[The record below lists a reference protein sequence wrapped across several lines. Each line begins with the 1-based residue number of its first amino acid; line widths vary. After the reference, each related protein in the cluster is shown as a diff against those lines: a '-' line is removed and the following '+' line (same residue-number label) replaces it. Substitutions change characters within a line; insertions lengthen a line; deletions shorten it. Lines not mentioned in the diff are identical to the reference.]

1 MPGGKVHELPADLRK
16 ALVANTKALDA
27 WKDITPLAR
36 NEFICWVE
44 DAKQETDATTSHS
57 PDARGT
63 GGRPEAALLLA
74 RLQAPR
80 AHRQI
85 ASGARPRDTE
95 HLLLAPGKG
104 PGGARA
110 TRDSEM
116 RVADRPGRRGSVSQA
131 PGRSWTRL
139 RIPPSPVMIPWRL
152 PGTLSRRSPNP
163 KRTHGRR
170 LTECRT
176 GAASAMAQRCSRV
189 HQMTLSSLTVLH
201 ASQPRARLASPVLKP

>member
-63 GGRPEAALLLA
+63 GGRPAAALLLA

-85 ASGARPRDTE
+85 ASGASAGYRTSPSGPGQRPRRC
-95 HLLLAPGKG
+95 KG
-104 PGGARA
+104 DARFGDAGSGPTGAA
-110 TRDSEM
+110 W
-116 RVADRPGRRGSVSQA
+116 VSQSS
-131 PGRSWTRL
+131 PGEVLDQVANPTITCDDPVAAAWHALTTLSESQTDPR
-139 RIPPSPVMIPWRL
+139 SPVNGVPD
-152 PGTLSRRSPNP
+152 RR
-163 KRTHGRR
+163 
-170 LTECRT
+170 
-176 GAASAMAQRCSRV
+176 ASAMAQRCSRV
-189 HQMTLSSLTVLH
+189 HQMTLSSLTVLR
-201 ASQPRARLASPVLKP
+201 ASQPRARLASSVLKP